1 MKRFLLSVGVL
12 ASVLLAANLAFGQTN
27 PSFGSAPKQQKVVLV
42 KKLEGPKAVQEFES
56 NVQVIQRERDAVVS
70 LKTEMEKEKDAGKK
84 KAMQTKL
91 DEMMKKLTEDNDKM
105 IAAYGFSLTRV
116 YTMEIQSANIY
127 MAVSDEEAAK
137 IEAAQK
143 AKAQEK
149 K

>member
-1 MKRFLLSVGVL
+1 MKRILLPLGALTV
-12 ASVLLAANLAFGQTN
+12 ALLAANLAIGDISLPTD
-27 PSFGSAPKQQKVVLV
+27 SAPKQQKVVLV
-42 KKLEGPKAVQEFES
+42 KKLEGPKQVQEFES
-56 NVQVIQRERDAVVS
+56 NVQVIQHERDAVVS
-70 LKTEMEKEKDAGKK
+70 LKNDVEKEKDAAKK
-84 KAMQTKL
+84 KEMQAKL

-116 YTMEIQSANIY
+116 YTLEIQSANIY

-137 IEAAQK
+137 LEAAQK